1 MRQTKNRG
9 SVLVAHMGRIAR
21 NLSLLIVLVVV
32 AACSK
37 PEPSGAAPYASY
49 VMDARTGETLYEKN
63 ANARL
68 HPASLTKMMTLY
80 IAFQEIEAGRM
91 TPDTLVTISKKA
103 AAEPPSKLGLK
114 AGQKI
119 ALRYLIR
126 AAAVKS
132 ANDAATAI
140 GEAISGSE
148 AEFARRMTDTA
159 RAIGMDSTTFKN
171 ANGLTR
177 DGHLSTARDMSV
189 LGRHLF
195 YDFPQYYNIFSRR
208 ETDAGTAEV
217 RNTNRKFL
225 DGYEGADGIKTG
237 YTVAAGFN
245 LTGSAERGGTRI
257 IATVFGG
264 TSTAQRNAKMV
275 ELLDL
280 GFARAPRNAPTQSP
294 VAPGIIA
301 TPDVAVAAAV
311 DEAPVAGGVGKT
323 VRVAG
328 ALTVSPR
335 PKGRPG
341 ATEVQV
347 AAAEPAIDE
356 ALRSGIDSA
365 LAEALGME
373 IVPADPAAT
382 QVASTDVVVVAP
394 PADTLEAQ
402 SLALAGVTPDAGS
415 VEDVAGVVALA
426 AVAPPPARRKP
437 IFDSTEETTV
447 VAEAEQ
453 VEEEVVVRVS
463 TSGGSHWG
471 VNVGRFASRSEA
483 ERALLKT
490 QLAESATLNSSLRKV
505 VERGG
510 GYDANF
516 LGLSQDQAD
525 LACRRLQARAIQC
538 FTMGP

>member
-1 MRQTKNRG
+1 
-9 SVLVAHMGRIAR
+9 MGRIAR
-21 NLSLLIVLVVV
+21 NLSLLMVLVVV

-37 PEPSGAAPYASY
+37 PEPSGAAPYAAY

-68 HPASLTKMMTLY
+68 YPASLTKMMTLY
-80 IAFQEIEAGRM
+80 IVFQEIEAGRL
-91 TPDTLVTISKKA
+91 TPDTMITVSANA
-103 AAEPPSKLGLK
+103 ADEPPSKLGLK
-114 AGQKI
+114 TGQKI

-132 ANDAATAI
+132 ANDAATAMGDSI
-140 GEAISGSE
+140 GGSE
-148 AEFARRMTDTA
+148 AEFAKRMTATA
-159 RAIGMDSTTFKN
+159 HALGMADTTFKN

-177 DGHLSTARDMSV
+177 DGHLSTAHDMSV

-208 ETDAGTAEV
+208 ETDAGVAEV

-237 YTVAAGFN
+237 YTVPSGFN
-245 LTGSAERGGTRI
+245 LTASAERNGVRI

-280 GFARAPRNAPTQSP
+280 GFAKAPANVATQTPAAPAI
-294 VAPGIIA
+294 VAPVPVIDDARIA
-301 TPDVAVAAAV
+301 STV
-311 DEAPVAGGVGKT
+311 DDPIDAPGGVGKT
-323 VRVAG
+323 VRVVMA
-328 ALTVSPR
+328 VSSSPR
-335 PKGRPG
+335 PKGKPG
-341 ATEVQV
+341 ADMQV
-347 AAAEPAIDE
+347 AAADPVASAMQD
-356 ALRSGIDSA
+356 GIDGA
-365 LAEALGME
+365 LAEALGL
-373 IVPADPAAT
+373 DPAAAE
-382 QVASTDVVVVAP
+382 VAVAEVVVAP
-394 PADTLEAQ
+394 PPPDTLEAQ
-402 SLALAGVTPDAGS
+402 SLALAAEITPDAGT
-415 VEDVAGVVALA
+415 VETVAGVLAPVQLA
-426 AVAPPPARRKP
+426 AVAPPARRAP
-437 IFDSTEETTV
+437 IFDSTDQATV
-447 VAEAEQ
+447 VATVEPA
-453 VEEEVVVRVS
+453 EEEVVVRVS

-471 VNVGRFASRSEA
+471 VNVGRFNSRSEA

-490 QLAESATLNSSLRKV
+490 QLAESATLNGSLRKV

-516 LGLSQDQAD
+516 LGLNQDQAD
-525 LACRRLQARAIQC
+525 LACRRLQARAVQC

>member
-1 MRQTKNRG
+1 
-9 SVLVAHMGRIAR
+9 LVAHIGRIAR
-21 NLSLLIVLVVV
+21 NLSLLMILVVV
-32 AACSK
+32 AACSQ
-37 PEPSGAAPYASY
+37 PVPSGAAPYAAY

-63 ANARL
+63 ADARL

-80 IAFQEIEAGRM
+80 IVFQEIEAGRL
-91 TPDTLVTISKKA
+91 TPDTMITISENA
-103 AAEPPSKLGLK
+103 ADEPPSKLGLRP
-114 AGQKI
+114 GQKI

-132 ANDAATAI
+132 ANDAATAM
-140 GEAISGSE
+140 GDAIAGSE
-148 AEFARRMTDTA
+148 SKFAARMTETA
-159 RAIGMDSTTFKN
+159 RALGMESTTFKN

-177 DGHLSTARDMSV
+177 EGHLSTARDMSI

-208 ETDAGTAEV
+208 ETDAGLAEV

-245 LTGSAERGGTRI
+245 LTGSAERNGTRI

-280 GFARAPRNAPTQSP
+280 GFSRAPRNAPTQAP
-294 VAPGIIA
+294 VAPGIVA
-301 TPDVAVAAAV
+301 APDAAVAAVV
-311 DEAPVAGGVGKT
+311 DEALEAPGGAGKT
-323 VRVAG
+323 VRVVG
-328 ALTVSPR
+328 ALTTSPR
-335 PKGRPG
+335 PRGKPG
-341 ATEVQV
+341 TDVQV
-347 AAAEPAIDE
+347 AAVAPATDD
-356 ALRSGIDSA
+356 ALQTGIDSA

-373 IVPADPAAT
+373 ITPADPA
-382 QVASTDVVVVAP
+382 QVAVASAEVIVVAP
-394 PADTLEAQ
+394 PPDTLEAQ
-402 SLALAGVTPDAGS
+402 SLALAGVTPDAGT
-415 VEDVAGVVALA
+415 VEDVAGIIAPTALA
-426 AVAPPPARRKP
+426 EVAPPARRKP
-437 IFDSTEETTV
+437 IFESTEEATV
-447 VAEAEQ
+447 VAEAETAPA
-453 VEEEVVVRVS
+453 EEVVVRLS
-463 TSGGSHWG
+463 TSGGSVWG
-471 VNVGRFASRSEA
+471 VNVGRFNSRSEA

-490 QLAESATLNSSLRKV
+490 QLAESATLNGSLRKV

-516 LGLSQDQAD
+516 LGLNQDQAD
-525 LACRRLQARAIQC
+525 LACRRLQARAVQC